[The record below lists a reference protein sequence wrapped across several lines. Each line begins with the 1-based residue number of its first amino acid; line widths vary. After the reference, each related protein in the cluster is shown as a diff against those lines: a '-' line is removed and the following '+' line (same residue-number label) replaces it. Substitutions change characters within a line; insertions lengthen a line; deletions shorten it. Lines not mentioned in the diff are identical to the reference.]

1 LANDKLYI
9 HEFIDIIGHNRAKYM
24 HHITANWSPIAQVE
38 RHQLCFGVYGTVGST
53 RRWPEVVNIWEEDG
67 WAGMARSFAHEFGH
81 PTLQDP
87 SLAAWWAEAAKYRSA
102 GVDRLLV
109 PAPWTRPIEE
119 LCAAG
124 VRGVA
129 YAHELIRCVPGSSQ
143 RYLSLLRDEGLRAHE
158 KWSFEL
164 AAAWETAMVNDS
176 ECLTLWAIP
185 TWEAWGE
192 FEAAQRR
199 DEGLARWRSKLAGTA
214 IDWNRFLLVDAP
226 LSPLR
231 IGRQPA
237 VSDRKPLS
245 EIP

>member
-1 LANDKLYI
+1 MPNDKVYI

-38 RHQLCFGVYGTVGST
+38 RHQLCFGVFGTVGST

-67 WAGMARSFAHEFGH
+67 WPGVARSFKHEFGH
-81 PTLQDP
+81 ATLQDP
-87 SLAAWWAEAAKYRSA
+87 SLAAWWAEAAKYRSQ
-102 GVDRLLV
+102 GIDRLLV
-109 PAPWTRPIEE
+109 PAPWTRTIEE

-129 YAHELIRCVPGSSQ
+129 YAHEIVSCVPGTSQ
-143 RYLSLLRDEGLRAHE
+143 RYLCLLRDEGIPAHA
-158 KWSFEL
+158 KFGFEL
-164 AAAWETAMVNDS
+164 VAAWETAMRNDS
-176 ECLTLWAIP
+176 ECLVCWAFP
-185 TWEAWGE
+185 SWEAWGE
-192 FEAAQRR
+192 FEAAQRS
-199 DEGLARWRSKLAGTA
+199 DAGLQRWRAKLAGVA
-214 IDWNRFLLVDAP
+214 LDWNRFLMADAP

-237 VSDRKPLS
+237 IGDRRPLS

>member
-1 LANDKLYI
+1 MPNDRLYI

-38 RHQLCFGVYGTVGST
+38 RHQLCYGVFGVVGST

-67 WAGMARSFAHEFGH
+67 WPGIARSFAHEIGH
-81 PTLQDP
+81 ASLQDP
-87 SLAAWWAEAAKYRSA
+87 SLAAWWAEAAKYRSS

-109 PAPWTRPIEE
+109 PAPWTRTIEE

-129 YAHELIRCVPGSSQ
+129 YAHEVVKCAPGSSP
-143 RYLSLLRDEGLRAHE
+143 RYLDLLRDDGVSAHAKFGL
-158 KWSFEL
+158 EL
-164 AAAWETAMVNDS
+164 VGAWETAMVNDS
-176 ECLTLWAIP
+176 ECLVLWALP
-185 TWEAWGE
+185 SWQAWGE

-199 DEGLARWRSKLAGTA
+199 DAGMQRWRAKLAGVA
-214 IDWNRFLLVDAP
+214 VDWSRFLMADAP
-226 LSPLR
+226 LSPMR

-237 VSDRKPLS
+237 AGDRKPLS